1 MPSCSSYNE
10 CGAYEAATVC
20 IKGQQRMSE
29 AQEPQY
35 YLNQVNFDR

>member
-1 MPSCSSYNE
+1 MPSCLSYNE

-29 AQEPQY
+29 AQEPPI
-35 YLNQVNFDR
+35 LFKSSEL